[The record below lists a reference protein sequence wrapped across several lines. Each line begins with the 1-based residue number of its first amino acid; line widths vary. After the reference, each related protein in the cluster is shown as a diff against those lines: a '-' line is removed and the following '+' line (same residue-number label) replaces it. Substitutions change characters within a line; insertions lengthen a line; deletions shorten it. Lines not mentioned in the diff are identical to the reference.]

1 MLSSTK
7 NIVQNAVSR
16 SMYQRYKLINARQIS
31 TSTINREKL
40 AFKIKPEVK
49 TSTFERAL
57 LDAESIVGYQSSA
70 MSLRYLINDDMTNL
84 TPYVKSFLKSGH
96 PLIKT
101 CKEMICGKTNS
112 QLWGLIVLMMS
123 KIAGISP
130 TLPESRREETG
141 GILDSQR
148 ILAESLEMSRTAFL
162 IHDGL
167 INLQSLPNAG
177 NDLNGDSELILGNKV
192 AILGGDYL
200 QGLAA
205 AKVAK
210 LKHYELFELIS
221 SAGRDINDGHFIG
234 DRDDQNYPLPSD
246 PTLRVVYENEE
257 PTNDQIDNLQPF
269 NIKSAL
275 GKPESEWELRH
286 FLIDGSMLSKSCQGA
301 LMLAGFEKDIQKNAY
316 NLGKHWSL
324 AWQAFMD
331 LEPFKMNELPTNTHL
346 NLVSAPVLFHLDHD
360 PTLYEEIKKGLDSV
374 DDIDYQLLHREIMKG
389 PGLEKTRELQGKHSL
404 KAMTELYKFPQS
416 ECRQAMENIILA
428 MQED

>member
-1 MLSSTK
+1 MFI
-7 NIVQNAVSR
+7 NFVI
-16 SMYQRYKLINARQIS
+16 LITR
-31 TSTINREKL
+31 
-40 AFKIKPEVK
+40 
-49 TSTFERAL
+49 
-57 LDAESIVGYQSSA
+57 
-70 MSLRYLINDDMTNL
+70 
-84 TPYVKSFLKSGH
+84 
-96 PLIKT
+96 
-101 CKEMICGKTNS
+101 
-112 QLWGLIVLMMS
+112 
-123 KIAGISP
+123 
-130 TLPESRREETG
+130 
-141 GILDSQR
+141 
-148 ILAESLEMSRTAFL
+148 
-162 IHDGL
+162 
-167 INLQSLPNAG
+167 
-177 NDLNGDSELILGNKV
+177 
-192 AILGGDYL
+192 
-200 QGLAA
+200 
-205 AKVAK
+205 
-210 LKHYELFELIS
+210 HYELFELIS

-301 LMLAGFEKDIQKNAY
+301 LMLAGYEKDIQKNAY

-331 LEPFKMNELPTNTHL
+331 LEPFKINELPSDTHL

-389 PGLEKTRELQGKHSL
+389 PGIEKTRELQGKHSL